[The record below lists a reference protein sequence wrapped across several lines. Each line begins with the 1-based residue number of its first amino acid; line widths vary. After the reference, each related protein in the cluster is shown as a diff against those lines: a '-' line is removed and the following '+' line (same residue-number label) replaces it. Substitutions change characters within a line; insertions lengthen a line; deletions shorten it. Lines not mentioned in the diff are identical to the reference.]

1 MLLRLL
7 NSVAKSCIQTHK
19 MCLIRD
25 NLYCFSNKIAELH
38 NKNKDMP
45 FYFIGYIY
53 LCKFKAACSANK

>member
-25 NLYCFSNKIAELH
+25 NLCYFSNKITELH

-53 LCKFKAACSANK
+53 LCKR